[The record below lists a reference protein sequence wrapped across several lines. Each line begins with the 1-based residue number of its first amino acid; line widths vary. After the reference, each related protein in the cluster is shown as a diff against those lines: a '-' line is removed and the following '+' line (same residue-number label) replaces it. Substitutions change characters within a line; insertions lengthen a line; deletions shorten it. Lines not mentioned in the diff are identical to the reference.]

1 MENTKKAKI
10 ISVIVVCLA
19 SILLITVIFQ
29 FLQLNS
35 LKKRELELANSL
47 SSLEEVIADY
57 SQQKD
62 YYQDREKYLDEY
74 AHEVLNMSKKDE
86 TWYVTNKN

>member
-1 MENTKKAKI
+1 MENTKKIKI
-10 ISVIVVCLA
+10 ISVIIICLA
-19 SILLITVIFQ
+19 SVLLLTVIFQ
-29 FLQLNS
+29 FLRLNN
-35 LKKRELELANSL
+35 LKNKELELTNSL

-57 SQQKD
+57 SQKKD

-74 AHEVLNMSKKDE
+74 AHEVLNMSKEDE